1 MNTIKQFVVMNKRQ
15 LFLTLIFF
23 ASLSTYG
30 QSLHDDIQEIYSFE
44 PHKLS
49 EQEQGP
55 KAKLM
60 DDFWQKVTENKDK
73 YLDEL
78 RTELKDLNNPAF
90 FLYDGGHLL
99 LSLTKSKDGYQIALD
114 AMTKGN
120 LRDIDRADYV
130 RTMNFFAVNEL
141 NTTEAALKI
150 VSEEKFI
157 AYIPQHALSLD
168 AGLALRFMLLPINS
182 DLYIKRVIEKL
193 KLVKDPTTIICL
205 LNFLLYTCTCE
216 GDSIIQEY
224 SEDKN
229 QDDSVRRHAAQ
240 LVEKNKVKHSDS
252 PSQYDDLVKKRREV
266 LSRISDEA
274 LDELND
280 VSKKL
285 KELYKCN

>member
-1 MNTIKQFVVMNKRQ
+1 VDKIKQFIVVSRYQ
-15 LFLTLIFF
+15 LFLVLSFI
-23 ASLSTYG
+23 ASASTHG
-30 QSLHDDIQEIYSFE
+30 QSLHDDIQEIYNFE

-49 EQEQGP
+49 RQEQEP
-55 KAKLM
+55 KSKLM
-60 DDFWQKVTENKDK
+60 DGFWKKVTENKDK

-78 RTELKDLNNPAF
+78 RTELKDPNNPAF

-99 LSLTKSKDGYQIALD
+99 LSLTKSKDDYQIALD

-120 LRDIDRADYV
+120 LKDIDPADYI
-130 RTMNFFAVNEL
+130 RTINFFAVNEL

-150 VSEEKFI
+150 VSEETFV
-157 AYIPQHALSLD
+157 AYIPQHAMSLD
-168 AGLALRFMLLPINS
+168 VGLSLRFMLLPINS

-193 KLVKDPTTIICL
+193 KLVKDTKTTIYL

-216 GDSIIQEY
+216 GDSVIQEY

-229 QDDSVRRHAAQ
+229 QDDSVREQAAQ
-240 LVEKNKVKHSDS
+240 LVKKNKVKRSDS
-252 PSQYDDLVKKRREV
+252 SSKYTDLVKKRREI
-266 LSRISDEA
+266 LSRVSDEA

-280 VSKKL
+280 VSRKL

>member
-1 MNTIKQFVVMNKRQ
+1 MSRYRIF
-15 LFLTLIFF
+15 LIFIIF
-23 ASLSTYG
+23 ASTSTYG
-30 QSLHDDIQEIYSFE
+30 QSLHDDIQAIYNFE

-49 EQEQGP
+49 RQEQEP

-60 DDFWQKVTENKDK
+60 DDFWKKVTDNKDK

-78 RTELKDLNNPAF
+78 RKELKDANNPAF

-99 LSLTKSKDGYQIALD
+99 LSLTKSKDDYQIALD

-120 LRDIDRADYV
+120 LQDIDKADYV

-150 VSEEKFI
+150 ISDEKFI
-157 AYIPQHALSLD
+157 AYIPQHAMSLD
-168 AGLALRFMLLPINS
+168 VGLSLRFMLLPINS
-182 DLYIKRVIEKL
+182 DLYIKRVIEKM
-193 KLVKDPTTIICL
+193 KLVKDPTTTIYL

-216 GDSIIQEY
+216 GDSVIQEY
-224 SEDKN
+224 SEDKS
-229 QDDSVRRHAAQ
+229 QDDSVRKQAAQ
-240 LVEKNKVKHSDS
+240 LVSKNKVKRSDN
-252 PSQYDDLVKKRREV
+252 PSKYDDLVKKRREILRRV
-266 LSRISDEA
+266 SDEA

-280 VSKKL
+280 VSKQL

>member
-1 MNTIKQFVVMNKRQ
+1 MSKYQVF
-15 LFLTLIFF
+15 LFLIIFISVS
-23 ASLSTYG
+23 AHG
-30 QSLHDDIQEIYSFE
+30 QSLHEDIQEIYNFE

-49 EQEQGP
+49 RQEQEP
-55 KAKLM
+55 KSKLM
-60 DDFWQKVTENKDK
+60 DNFWRKVTDNKDK

-78 RTELKDLNNPAF
+78 RTELKNTDNPTF

-99 LSLTKSKDGYQIALD
+99 LSLTKSKDDYQIALN

-120 LRDIDRADYV
+120 LKDIDPSDYV
-130 RTMNFFAVNEL
+130 RTMNFFASNGL

-150 VSEEKFI
+150 ISEEKFV

-168 AGLALRFMLLPINS
+168 LGLSLRFMLLPINS
-182 DLYIKRVIEKL
+182 DLYIKSVIERL
-193 KLVKDPTTIICL
+193 KLVKDPTTTIYL

-229 QDDSVRRHAAQ
+229 QDDSVKKEAAE
-240 LVEKNKVKHSDS
+240 LVKKNKVKRSDN
-252 PSQYDDLVKKRREV
+252 PSKYNDLAKKRREI
-266 LSRISDEA
+266 LSRVSDEA

-280 VSKKL
+280 VSRQL
-285 KELYKCN
+285 KGQYTCK

>member
-1 MNTIKQFVVMNKRQ
+1 MNRTG
-15 LFLTLIFF
+15 LFSIFIFF
-23 ASLSTYG
+23 ISASAYG
-30 QSLHDDIQEIYSFE
+30 QSLHDDIQNTYNFE

-49 EQEQGP
+49 RQEQEP

-60 DDFWQKVTENKDK
+60 DDFWKKVTDNKDK

-78 RTELKDLNNPAF
+78 RKELKNANNPTF

-99 LSLTKSKDGYQIALD
+99 LSLTKSKDDYQIALD

-120 LRDIDRADYV
+120 LRDIDKADYV
-130 RTMNFFAVNEL
+130 RTMNFFAVKGL

-150 VSEEKFI
+150 ISEENFV
-157 AYIPQHALSLD
+157 AYIPQHAMSLD
-168 AGLALRFMLLPINS
+168 IGLSLRFMLLPINS
-182 DLYIKRVIEKL
+182 DLYVKSIIEKM
-193 KLVKDPTTIICL
+193 KSVKDPTTKIYL

-216 GDSIIQEY
+216 GDEVIQEY

-229 QDDSVRRHAAQ
+229 QEASVREKATQ
-240 LVEKNKVKHSDS
+240 LVKKNKVKRSDNRS
-252 PSQYDDLVKKRREV
+252 KYEDLVKKRREI

-280 VSKKL
+280 VSRKL